1 MKFKRSIVRSLIHVI
16 ALTFLLSPLSFSDEV
31 GIDQKTITFW
41 SDGSRLQGTVFTPK
55 DIALEEKLPGILLIH
70 GWGGHR
76 GNLNKNYAPHFA
88 KLGFVVMTFDLR
100 SWGKS
105 DGFFVAETT
114 LPPVNSV
121 ANVDVSGQH
130 IRSIVNPFKMLDDA
144 RAALS
149 WFVAEPNLQANNIGV
164 WGTSFGGSLAVVT
177 AANDRRVKALVTQM
191 APVNNQATFGQIP
204 EGMVSA
210 WETQRARGEITPYPG
225 PESASPGLRGYPDM
239 IAMKR
244 YDPAAYWPKVSSPTL
259 IIDAENEE
267 LFDRRVNGLA
277 LHQSLKGRI
286 ETNYKVIEGKH
297 YDLYR
302 GDGYEQ
308 ALKAAQDW
316 FLEHLK

>member
-41 SDGSRLQGTVFTPK
+41 SDGSRLQGTIFTPK

-100 SWGKS
+100 SWGES

-164 WGTSFGGSLAVVT
+164 WGG
-177 AANDRRVKALVTQM
+177 NRRQ
-191 APVNNQATFGQIP
+191 
-204 EGMVSA
+204 
-210 WETQRARGEITPYPG
+210 
-225 PESASPGLRGYPDM
+225 
-239 IAMKR
+239 
-244 YDPAAYWPKVSSPTL
+244 
-259 IIDAENEE
+259 
-267 LFDRRVNGLA
+267 
-277 LHQSLKGRI
+277 
-286 ETNYKVIEGKH
+286 
-297 YDLYR
+297 
-302 GDGYEQ
+302 
-308 ALKAAQDW
+308 
-316 FLEHLK
+316 